1 MLRLFAEMPIGGVFL
16 VTLLLVMASVEVGY
30 RWAVRRRQS
39 RKREEEAPVGAMV
52 GAALGLL
59 AFLLTFTFGIAADA
73 FHARKVA
80 LMQEANAIRMTYL
93 LADVIPEAQRAEIRA
108 VLRQYVD
115 ERLRWTGGE
124 ADAPGASARE
134 LLDRLWRSAAA
145 EIGRASCRE

>member
-1 MLRLFAEMPIGGVFL
+1 MLRLFAEIPIGGVFL

-59 AFLLTFTFGIAADA
+59 AFLLTFTFGLAADA

-93 LADVIPEAQRAEIRA
+93 LTDVIPCGLQQREVVVR
-108 VLRQYVD
+108 
-115 ERLRWTGGE
+115 RL
-124 ADAPGASARE
+124 AHD
-134 LLDRLWRSAAA
+134 LDRD
-145 EIGRASCRE
+145 